1 MTVMQTMWHGMKLT
15 MFVGEGFDEE
25 LTQLAATR
33 VDCQMAG
40 NQVVKVTCP
49 QGADFIGHDGT
60 RLHRPGG
67 WNATELCDLAGLAAH
82 IRDARDDHLSARDE
96 RLAHDRAMA
105 MFA

>member
-1 MTVMQTMWHGMKLT
+1 MTVTQTMWHGMKLT

-40 NQVVKVTCP
+40 NEVVKVTCP

-67 WNATELCDLAGLAAH
+67 FNATELCDLAQLAVQ
-82 IRDARDDHLSARDE
+82 IRAARDE
-96 RLAHDRAMA
+96 WRCARAERLEHDRAMA

>member
-1 MTVMQTMWHGMKLT
+1 MKLT

-40 NQVVKVTCP
+40 NEVVKVTCP

-67 WNATELCDLAGLAAH
+67 WNATELCDLARLAAH
-82 IRDARDDHLSARDE
+82 IREACDERRCAHAE
-96 RLAHDRAMA
+96 RLAHDRSMT